1 MPRKGRQF
9 QEGESGGYLPRGVLV
24 VVSRQDRLG
33 KVIQAEGAP
42 GAKIQSHKEHAKQ
55 FSKRVRSKGNVTL

>member
-1 MPRKGRQF
+1 M
-9 QEGESGGYLPRGVLV
+9 VA
-24 VVSRQDRLG
+24 SRQDRLG

-42 GAKIQSHKEHAKQ
+42 GAKTQSHKQRAKQ